1 MSASK
6 RKRKAAAERKRE
18 RRAQRA
24 FSAALNYP
32 PVQLAI
38 NRFAYSMTQRFLA
51 DAGAAPEA

>member
-1 MSASK
+1 MSAAK
-6 RKRKAAAERKRE
+6 RKRKAAERKRE

-32 PVQLAI
+32 PLQLAI
-38 NRFAYSMTQRFLA
+38 TRFAYSMTQRFLA